1 MLFSSVV
8 PKIEHI
14 SHAEALKLWVKK
26 KTMLSVVHIVIHLE
40 GDLSFLQQYPV
51 LNMKSN
57 I

>member
-51 LNMKSN
+51 LNTKSN
-57 I
+57 T